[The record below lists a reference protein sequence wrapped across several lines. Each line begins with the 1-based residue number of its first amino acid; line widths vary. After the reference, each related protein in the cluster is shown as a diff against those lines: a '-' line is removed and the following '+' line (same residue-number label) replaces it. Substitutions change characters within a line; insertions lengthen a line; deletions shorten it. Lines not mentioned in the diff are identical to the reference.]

1 MGEPL
6 IIGRR
11 AGALVPL
18 FSMPSRE
25 SWGIGEIPDLPV
37 FARWLYDA
45 GLSVVQLLPVN
56 EMGDNQTS
64 PYSALSAMAIDPIYI
79 ALRDVPEFYAWGGE
93 AAMTDAELDRL
104 DAARASPHVDYRTV
118 RALKT
123 RVLRGCFDTF
133 VTLEWQQRTARA
145 EAMRAYM
152 EREGWWLDDY
162 ALFRALHAE
171 NEGRY
176 WIEWDAGIRERQP
189 QAIAEARARLEA
201 EILYYTWL
209 QMVADEQWES
219 ARDECDSLGVAILGD
234 FPFMVSGDSADV
246 WSRQHEFRLDASVG
260 VPPDAFSETGQ
271 NWGLPVYRWDVLAAN
286 DYEWL
291 QMRARRCAELYDGF
305 RVDHLVG
312 FYRTFVREKDDRT
325 YFIPAEQP
333 AQLAQGERLLEIFRE
348 SGSAIIAED
357 LGVIPDFVRESLA
370 SLSIPGMRVMRW
382 EREWEI
388 EGRPFKDPATYPP
401 LSVAISGT
409 HDTETL
415 VEWWEKADAEERCR
429 AVELP
434 ALVESAVLPDET
446 YSNRLRDALL
456 TSLFHAGSDLLLMP
470 VQDIFG
476 WSDRINVP
484 ASVSRENWTWRLPWP
499 VDVMREESDAME
511 RAEFLERLSR
521 ASRRARAA
529 GQC

>member
-1 MGEPL
+1 MAESR
-6 IIGRR
+6 ITGRR

-18 FSMPSRE
+18 FSIPSRE

-37 FARWLYDA
+37 FARWLHDA

-93 AAMTDAELDRL
+93 AAMTDAELDHL
-104 DAARASPHVDYRTV
+104 ESARASKHVDYRTV

-123 RVLRGCFDTF
+123 RALRGSFDAF
-133 VTLEWQQRTARA
+133 AENEWRLRTPRA
-145 EAMRAYM
+145 DAMRAYM

-176 WIEWDAGIRERQP
+176 WVEWDQGIREQQP
-189 QAIAEARARLEA
+189 SALADARARLER

-209 QMVADEQWES
+209 QMVADEQWER
-219 ARDECDSLGVAILGD
+219 ARDECEDLEVAILGD

-271 NWGLPVYRWDVLAAN
+271 NWGLPVYRWDVLEAN
-286 DYEWL
+286 GYDWL
-291 QMRARRCAELYDGF
+291 KMRARRCAELYDGF

-312 FYRTFVREKDDRT
+312 FYRTFVREKDGRT

-333 AQLAQGERLLEIFRE
+333 AQLAQGEQLLTIFRE

-357 LGVIPDFVRESLA
+357 LGVVPEFVRESLA
-370 SLSIPGMRVMRW
+370 AMSIPGMKVMRW
-382 EREWEI
+382 ERDWEAD
-388 EGRPFKDPATYPP
+388 GRPFKDPATYPA
-401 LSVAISGT
+401 LSVAICGT

-415 VEWWEKADAEERCR
+415 AEWWEKAEAEERCR
-429 AVELP
+429 VVELS
-434 ALVESAVLPDET
+434 ALVEAAVLPDET
-446 YSNRLRDALL
+446 YSGRLRDALL
-456 TSLFHAGSDLLLMP
+456 TALYHAGSDLLLMP
-470 VQDIFG
+470 LQDIFG
-476 WSDRINVP
+476 WSERINVP

-499 VDVMREESDAME
+499 VDMMRDESDAME

-521 ASRRARAA
+521 QSQRSR
-529 GQC
+529 